1 MMLIMRTLNLISVQ
15 SWTYLGGQS
24 VVRQLSMQEGKLERQ
39 EGSLSV
45 CLSLCLSIGQSV
57 EWWRILSG
65 C

>member
-1 MMLIMRTLNLISVQ
+1 MLIMRTLNLISVQ

-24 VVRQLSMQEGKLERQ
+24 VVRQLSRQEGKLERQ

-45 CLSLCLSIGQSV
+45 CLSVSV
-57 EWWRILSG
+57 SVSVSVYRSV